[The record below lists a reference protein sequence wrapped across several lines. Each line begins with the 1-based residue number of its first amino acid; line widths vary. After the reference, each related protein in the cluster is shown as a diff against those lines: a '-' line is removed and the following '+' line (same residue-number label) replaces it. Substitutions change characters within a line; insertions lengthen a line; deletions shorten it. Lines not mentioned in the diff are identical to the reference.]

1 MSASSSDWKLGV
13 DVGGTFT
20 DAVLY
25 NDGTGAILRAKA
37 RRNAVNDPRQ
47 KIKAKA
53 CSMQYLKSCTTIATN
68 AILEGKGA
76 TVALLVTE
84 GYKDILQVRRSH
96 VPGGLAGWIVWPKPT
111 PLAPLELTIEV
122 PGRISSKGEVVRP
135 LELDE
140 LRKRLQK
147 LKELP
152 TPPQSIC
159 VSLINSFTNPVH
171 EQEVASFLR
180 SEFPDIPLSLS
191 HQVLPEM
198 MEYERT
204 VTTVANAYI
213 KPIVGRYLE
222 SLQEKLGTTE
232 LRVLR
237 SDGGLAG
244 VEIAREHCAN
254 LLYSGPAGG
263 VAGVVSHIA
272 KQSSYKNLLTFD
284 MGGTST
290 DVCLVENGVPELR
303 RESTIGDLTIRA
315 PSIDV
320 RTVGAGG
327 GSIATVAE
335 VTGALRVGPE
345 SAGPICYS
353 KGGKAPTVTDALAVL
368 GYLPP
373 ALLGGT
379 FALDIPAAREVI
391 ENQIAKPTGLTIH
404 AAAEGIIKIAVE
416 KMYGSL
422 RGVSVERG
430 KDPRDFHLVAFGG
443 AGPSVVCHLAKLCG
457 TSYPAIVPPSPGVLC
472 AFGDAHTALRHE
484 VSSTIIQPLDDS
496 STRDL
501 LETATGLQLQAS
513 DVLKKQGVKSVSEQ
527 WQVELRYRG
536 QATSLPIPFAAEDLN
551 DGCKVIKERYC
562 HISPV
567 HSDDHWVEVDRSV
580 RFEALHRKMFTFSL
594 DLDVEVVVIRAVAVE
609 VMTNFATAK
618 LPIGSGSPS
627 PEATKQRTE
636 IFFSGHTYADV
647 PVYDRSL
654 LQGGDKLPGPCI
666 ITENDSNTLITPTHR
681 AEIDEIGN
689 ILVWPQVDESEATSE
704 LAAADPIVV
713 QLVEAMSP
721 AMREQLDY
729 FPMLA
734 AGEGPHSGKMVCGQ
748 FGSFIPG
755 FLSSWDETIEEGDVF
770 VTNDPYSVSNS
781 ISHLNDF
788 LVINPVHYE
797 GKIVGWA
804 ANLGHFTDIGSAVP
818 GSMPNCATSIFEDG
832 VQIPLCK
839 LYSRGIPNKG
849 VFKIVERNSR
859 RPDFARNDLHALVA
873 ATRIASKRILE
884 LIERFGLDRY
894 EEALDVLLTR
904 NRAAIGKLIKT
915 TIPDEP
921 IYFEDYI
928 DDDGHGIGPWKVA
941 CKMEKQ
947 TNAEGAATV
956 LFDFDGTDPQS
967 DRSINL
973 ALSHEMLKMF
983 IVFYLLTVFDPVT
996 VVNDGSFDLIDIRI
1010 PEGTI
1015 LNPIRP
1021 AALSCRTHLL
1031 GRLFDIIGALFGQ
1044 RQPEFLSAAG
1054 FSDSPHF
1061 FYSGWTKEGEW
1072 FQLYQ
1077 IGFGGIPAR
1086 PHGDGPDGHSL
1097 WPSMTAVPN
1106 EFLEGY
1112 LPLRIDRYETVPDSG
1127 GEGLYRG
1134 GNAIRIGEYI
1144 RLAFIRP
1151 EIIVSVLGGG
1161 CGRRSRKILIRA
1173 SVDGAEPIRQLLR
1186 SKEDFVQVAT
1196 GDTLQWETWGGG
1208 GWGNPLVRNPEIVAL
1223 EVRRGLV
1230 KDTSRYGVVLSPSG
1244 QVDVEATTK
1253 LRTSMASAQAA
1264 KSNEL
1269 FNRGGSLR
1277 EVMGKCLE
1285 ETGFPPPR

>member
-37 RRNAVNDPRQ
+37 RRNTVNDHQ
-47 KIKAKA
+47 SEGVLNAVSQIMA
-53 CSMQYLKSCTTIATN
+53 QVEDKSIQISVMNHGTTIATN

-345 SAGPICYS
+345 SAGANPGMHRRILFPEVHVLIYLFCILGPICYS

-379 FALDIPAAREVI
+379 FALDIPAAREAI

-1086 PHGDGPDGHSL
+1086 PHG
-1097 WPSMTAVPN
+1097 
-1106 EFLEGY
+1106 
-1112 LPLRIDRYETVPDSG
+1112 
-1127 GEGLYRG
+1127 
-1134 GNAIRIGEYI
+1134 
-1144 RLAFIRP
+1144 
-1151 EIIVSVLGGG
+1151 VLGGG

>member
-1 MSASSSDWKLGV
+1 MQFLRERAQLLPSSLPKATRTFFKSDGVVFREVWRDGKL
-13 DVGGTFT
+13 
-20 DAVLY
+20 
-25 NDGTGAILRAKA
+25 
-37 RRNAVNDPRQ
+37 
-47 KIKAKA
+47 
-53 CSMQYLKSCTTIATN
+53 
-68 AILEGKGA
+68 
-76 TVALLVTE
+76 
-84 GYKDILQVRRSH
+84 DIRSQGH
-96 VPGGLAGWIVWPKPT
+96 TKLMHRFRIVWPKPT

-147 LKELP
+147 LKDLP

-180 SEFPDIPLSLS
+180 SEFPDIPLSVS

-345 SAGPICYS
+345 SAGANPGKRPICYS

-379 FALDIPAAREVI
+379 FALDISAAREAI
-391 ENQIAKPTGLTIH
+391 ECQIAKPTGLTIH

-422 RGVSVERG
+422 RSVSVERG
-430 KDPRDFHLVAFGG
+430 KDPREFHLVAFGG
-443 AGPSVVCHLAKLCG
+443 AGPSVVCHLTKLCG

-484 VSSTIIQPLDDS
+484 VSSTIIQPLDDT
-496 STRDL
+496 STEKL
-501 LETATGLQLQAS
+501 LETAGDLQLQATN
-513 DVLKKQGVKSVSEQ
+513 VLKKQGVKSVSEQ

-536 QATSLPIPFAAEDLN
+536 QATSLPVSFTAEDLN
-551 DGCKVIKERYC
+551 DGCKVIKG
-562 HISPV
+562 
-567 HSDDHWVEVDRSV
+567 

-594 DLDVEVVVIRAVAVE
+594 DLDVEIVVIRAVAIE
-609 VMTNFATAK
+609 VMTSFATAK
-618 LPIGSGSPS
+618 LPVGNGSPS

-636 IFFSGHTYADV
+636 ITYTDV

-689 ILVWPQVDESEATSE
+689 ILVWPQVGESESEATSE

-713 QLVEAMSP
+713 QLVE
-721 AMREQLDY
+721 
-729 FPMLA
+729 
-734 AGEGPHSGKMVCGQ
+734 G
-748 FGSFIPG
+748 
-755 FLSSWDETIEEGDVF
+755 
-770 VTNDPYSVSNS
+770 
-781 ISHLNDF
+781 
-788 LVINPVHYE
+788 
-797 GKIVGWA
+797 
-804 ANLGHFTDIGSAVP
+804 
-818 GSMPNCATSIFEDG
+818 
-832 VQIPLCK
+832 
-839 LYSRGIPNKG
+839 
-849 VFKIVERNSR
+849 
-859 RPDFARNDLHALVA
+859 
-873 ATRIASKRILE
+873 
-884 LIERFGLDRY
+884 
-894 EEALDVLLTR
+894 
-904 NRAAIGKLIKT
+904 
-915 TIPDEP
+915 
-921 IYFEDYI
+921 
-928 DDDGHGIGPWKVA
+928 
-941 CKMEKQ
+941 
-947 TNAEGAATV
+947 
-956 LFDFDGTDPQS
+956 
-967 DRSINL
+967 
-973 ALSHEMLKMF
+973 
-983 IVFYLLTVFDPVT
+983 
-996 VVNDGSFDLIDIRI
+996 
-1010 PEGTI
+1010 
-1015 LNPIRP
+1015 
-1021 AALSCRTHLL
+1021 
-1031 GRLFDIIGALFGQ
+1031 
-1044 RQPEFLSAAG
+1044 
-1054 FSDSPHF
+1054 
-1061 FYSGWTKEGEW
+1061 
-1072 FQLYQ
+1072 
-1077 IGFGGIPAR
+1077 
-1086 PHGDGPDGHSL
+1086 
-1097 WPSMTAVPN
+1097 
-1106 EFLEGY
+1106 
-1112 LPLRIDRYETVPDSG
+1112 
-1127 GEGLYRG
+1127 
-1134 GNAIRIGEYI
+1134 
-1144 RLAFIRP
+1144 
-1151 EIIVSVLGGG
+1151 
-1161 CGRRSRKILIRA
+1161 
-1173 SVDGAEPIRQLLR
+1173 
-1186 SKEDFVQVAT
+1186 
-1196 GDTLQWETWGGG
+1196 
-1208 GWGNPLVRNPEIVAL
+1208 
-1223 EVRRGLV
+1223 
-1230 KDTSRYGVVLSPSG
+1230 
-1244 QVDVEATTK
+1244 
-1253 LRTSMASAQAA
+1253 
-1264 KSNEL
+1264 
-1269 FNRGGSLR
+1269 
-1277 EVMGKCLE
+1277 
-1285 ETGFPPPR
+1285 